1 MRLFRFLIKID
12 GDGERTFIVL
22 AKNLDQAEQFLS
34 DELYGYSFTIIQRFE
49 EDRKV
54 FIIS

>member
-1 MRLFRFLIKID
+1 MRLFRFLIKIN
-12 GDGERTFIVL
+12 GDGERTFIVM
-22 AKNLDQAEQFLS
+22 AKNLDQAEQFLTE
-34 DELYGYSFTIIQRFE
+34 ELYGYSFTIIQRFE